1 MKNYYRLATEVDTA
15 CGRIVEKLQS
25 MGQYENTVI
34 IFTTD
39 NGYFHAEHGLA
50 DKWYPYEESIRVPL
64 IIRDP
69 RMESGRRG
77 TWNEKM
83 TLNVDLAPTIIS
95 AAGLEIPAGMQ
106 GQDLASLY
114 LSGNESKAANWRT
127 EFFYEHATI
136 KSIDFIPSSQALVQL
151 DWKYIFWPDYNVEQ
165 LFDLKSDKAEEVDL
179 VHSTPHQTKLAEMRA
194 RFATLK
200 DAAK

>member
-1 MKNYYRLATEVDTA
+1 
-15 CGRIVEKLQS
+15 
-25 MGQYENTVI
+25 
-34 IFTTD
+34 
-39 NGYFHAEHGLA
+39 
-50 DKWYPYEESIRVPL
+50 
-64 IIRDP
+64 
-69 RMESGRRG
+69 
-77 TWNEKM
+77 
-83 TLNVDLAPTIIS
+83 VDLAPTIVS

-114 LSGNESKAANWRT
+114 LSGNEFKAANWRT
-127 EFFYEHATI
+127 DFFYEHATI

-179 VHSTPHQTKLAEMRA
+179 VHSASHHAKLAEMRA